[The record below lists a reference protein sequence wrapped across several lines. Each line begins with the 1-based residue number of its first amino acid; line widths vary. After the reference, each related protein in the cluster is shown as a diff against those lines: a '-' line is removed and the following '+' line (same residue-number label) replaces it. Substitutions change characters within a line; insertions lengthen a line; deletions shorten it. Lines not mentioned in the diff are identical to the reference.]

1 MSSLFPLRGS
11 VEHEQREPRLVE
23 LDEDTADEVFET
35 LAARTTREIFLEL
48 HREPQTASDIA
59 DATDTSVQN
68 AQYHLEKLG
77 EADLIEVV
85 DTWYSERGTEMNV
98 YAPTDESLVLFAGED
113 TERSL
118 GSVLKRLAGALGF
131 LVPASVLVGLVT
143 RQTIR
148 GGESVG
154 RGDDGVEPPLSRT
167 STARLTLSTRCS
179 VSIPQSRPDC
189 SSCSAAS
196 SWPSSLSRCSTAARP
211 PCEVALSCRQA
222 SP

>member
-35 LAARTTREIFLEL
+35 LAARTTREVFLEL
-48 HREPQTASDIA
+48 HREPKTASDIA
-59 DATDTSVQN
+59 EATETSVQN
-68 AQYHLEKLG
+68 AQYHLEKLSD
-77 EADLIEVV
+77 ADLIEVV

-118 GSVLKRLAGALGF
+118 GSVLKRLAGALGL

-143 RQTIR
+143 SQTIS

-154 RGDDGVEPPLSRT
+154 RGDDGVG
-167 STARLTLSTRCS
+167 TATIEDVDGASHAVDTLFGLDPA
-179 VSIPQSRPDC
+179 I
-189 SSCSAAS
+189 AAG
-196 SWPSSLSRCSTAARP
+196 LLFLLGGLFVAV
-211 PCEVALSCRQA
+211 VALAVQYRGA
-222 SP
+222 SAV